1 MMRRPNG
8 AVLIVL
14 ALVLIPGAGRAADF
28 TDVVARM
35 KGSVVGVGSYQ
46 ELRRP
51 PAKLFGTGFAA
62 IDGSYVITN
71 EHVVGSELDAAQ
83 DETWC
88 IFVGSGQSARMIPVK
103 KVAEDAD
110 NDIAILKFEGAK
122 LAPVKFGDTRKVVDG
137 QRIAFTGY
145 PIGAVLGLY
154 PVTHQGI
161 VSARTPMAIPQQTPQ
176 SLTPDMIK
184 RLRTNYDVFQLD
196 ATAYPGNSG
205 SPMYDQATGEVYGII
220 SSVFVK
226 RTKEKVLSD
235 PSGITYVVPI
245 DRVEELL
252 QRVGLMRK

>member
-1 MMRRPNG
+1 MMRRVNG
-8 AVLIVL
+8 AFSILL
-14 ALVLIPGAGRAADF
+14 ALVLIPSAGIAADF
-28 TDVVARM
+28 TDIVAKM
-35 KGSVVGVGSYQ
+35 KGSVVGVGSYE

-51 PAKLFGTGFAA
+51 PVKLSGTGFAA
-62 IDGSYVITN
+62 VDGSYVITN
-71 EHVVGSELDAAQ
+71 EHVVGSELDVAQ
-83 DETWC
+83 GEVWC
-88 IFVGSGQSARMIPVK
+88 IFVGSGQSTKMIPVK
-103 KVAEDAD
+103 KVAEDPD
-110 NDIAILKFEGAK
+110 NDIAVLKFEGPK
-122 LAPVKFGDTRKVVDG
+122 LTPVRFGDTRKVVDG

-252 QRVGLMRK
+252 QRAGLARK